1 MKKETSEKKSESAE
15 ALKSPIFNCRD
26 RQSMS
31 LGEVINDVVE
41 YMVQAPQNRYRVI
54 IGTDSPGSKRVEFIT
69 AIVVH
74 RVGKGGR
81 YWWHRSA
88 TYNMPSRKMRIISEV
103 LQSLRIADL
112 VAPALKNHQALV
124 NHFQKLGVEYKLGIP
139 LEIHVD
145 VGENGATR
153 DMIQEVVGMVKG
165 NGFEAKI
172 KPDSFCASVVAD
184 RHT

>member
-1 MKKETSEKKSESAE
+1 MKKEILEKKSNPKE

-26 RQSMS
+26 RQNMS
-31 LGEVINDVVE
+31 FAEVINDVVQ
-41 YMVQAPQNRYRVI
+41 YMTEVPLNRYRVI

-103 LQSLRIADL
+103 LQSLRIAEL
-112 VAPALKNHQALV
+112 TAPALRNHEALIGY
-124 NHFQKLGVEYKLGIP
+124 FQKQGAEYKLGIP
-139 LEIHVD
+139 MEIHVD

-165 NGFEAKI
+165 NGFEPKI
-172 KPDSFCASVVAD
+172 KPESFCASVVAD